1 MCPFLGEGY
10 TKHLEQSLRILCDKF
25 CAATNAE
32 VPEDVNTW
40 AAQGQ
45 IPSRFLKMFIRNS
58 FTSIHIFVSNLL
70 NMKKC
75 DFFR

>member
-1 MCPFLGEGY
+1 MCPFLGKGY

-25 CAATNAE
+25 RVATNAE
-32 VPEDVNTW
+32 MLEDVSW

-45 IPSRFLKMFIRNS
+45 IPSRFLNMFIRNS
-58 FTSIHIFVSNLL
+58 FTSIHFFVSNLL